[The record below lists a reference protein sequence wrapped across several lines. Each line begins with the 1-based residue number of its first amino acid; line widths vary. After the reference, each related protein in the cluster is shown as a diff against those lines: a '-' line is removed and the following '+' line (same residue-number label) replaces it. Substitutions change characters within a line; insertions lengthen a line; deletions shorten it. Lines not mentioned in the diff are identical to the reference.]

1 MEYSFYEKVVNI
13 INNILKKQ
21 IIELIK
27 IISVKENLCEDRL
40 LELLDKFNTSV

>member
-13 INNILKKQ
+13 INNIIKKQ

-27 IISVKENLCEDRL
+27 IVSVKENLCEDRL
-40 LELLDKFNTSV
+40 LELLDKFNTYV

>member
-40 LELLDKFNTSV
+40 LELLDKFNTYV